1 MLFMFPWQRGPVQ
14 KGPLTTAPR
23 DPFSMDRAALTSHCP
38 PGTSLS
44 PAPTWTRPPAATL
57 APWTRCGL
65 QLGMLTLAAFQ
76 GSGLLPRCHARLA
89 TSKWKRSRVTRPSA
103 QGVPEDARAL
113 LLFWFGP
120 EIFEAPQRMNEL
132 EYLRARKKMWYTSG
146 GKYDEASRQFLPML
160 RQYDAS
166 KDEWQEEGS
175 DQLQLAKVV
184 LFDQIPRNVFR
195 GTSDAFRYDEKAC
208 AASEVLI
215 DSDFS
220 RRCSAAE
227 LLCIVQP
234 FVHAEGPGDSRVQH
248 AIHIL
253 QKNMRRFPE
262 DASNMLFQAILSHD
276 AHGRVLRTFG
286 RYPHRNTLLG
296 RRSSPEELQPERAG
310 DGSLHSKSFA
320 HTDKG
325 MYFMGMTLMNYK
337 SAPSNQPW
345 IELRHPQKLR
355 WSQGCGVLRLKAG
368 FGQDPP
374 SPAPDGKKVF
384 LPDIRGPQDLEIIVP
399 FLSENSKPT
408 NPTTTV
414 TDVNAATVRLPRLW
428 RRTAAL
434 LRHLAPQSTSAGG
447 GLVKAA
453 QAGDIAKCQEAVANG
468 ADVNARD
475 ELGYTALHW
484 AAKHGLLELC
494 KLLRE
499 KGAELDVRSQWD
511 ETPLIMAAKA
521 QKSLPTCD
529 FLVSEGA
536 DMQAKTNDRTGAR
549 RRRRTRFPRG
559 ASSDAEP
566 GKAVPVQMEH
576 PSIGGQGH
584 WTRTTNNSD
593 PIVEGIF
600 DRKVD
605 PHGENYS
612 WFLVPDED
620 TLEMT
625 LDKDKSEVYQT
636 FSYGTL
642 LWPRLFNDDIPLG
655 CLAIRNVHSCP
666 TGWPRLDRNR

>member
-1 MLFMFPWQRGPVQ
+1 
-14 KGPLTTAPR
+14 
-23 DPFSMDRAALTSHCP
+23 MDRAALTSHCP

-184 LFDQIPRNVFR
+184 LFDQIPWNVFR

-368 FGQDPP
+368 FGQ
-374 SPAPDGKKVF
+374 GF
-384 LPDIRGPQDLEIIVP
+384 
-399 FLSENSKPT
+399 
-408 NPTTTV
+408 
-414 TDVNAATVRLPRLW
+414 
-428 RRTAAL
+428 RRVH
-434 LRHLAPQSTSAGG
+434 RP
-447 GLVKAA
+447 
-453 QAGDIAKCQEAVANG
+453 
-468 ADVNARD
+468 
-475 ELGYTALHW
+475 
-484 AAKHGLLELC
+484 
-494 KLLRE
+494 
-499 KGAELDVRSQWD
+499 
-511 ETPLIMAAKA
+511 
-521 QKSLPTCD
+521 D
-529 FLVSEGA
+529 FLVESFGCS
-536 DMQAKTNDRTGAR
+536 R
-549 RRRRTRFPRG
+549 RG
-559 ASSDAEP
+559 
-566 GKAVPVQMEH
+566 
-576 PSIGGQGH
+576 
-584 WTRTTNNSD
+584 TTNNSD